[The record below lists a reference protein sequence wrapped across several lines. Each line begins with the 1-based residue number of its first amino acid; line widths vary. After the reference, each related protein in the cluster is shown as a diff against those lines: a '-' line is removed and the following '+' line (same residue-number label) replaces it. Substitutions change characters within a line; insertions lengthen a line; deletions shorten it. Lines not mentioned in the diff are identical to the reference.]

1 MSRNYRDDPAT
12 IADLVRDD
20 AVHRDLYVNAELFQ
34 LEMKHLFKEAWVF
47 VGHDSQVP
55 NPGDFTTT
63 EIGREPVIMI
73 RDVSDTVQVLLNRCA
88 HKGAKLLSALTGN
101 VRSVLRCPYHGWT
114 YEFDGSVK
122 FIPLRNGYDGTGLEQ
137 SSAVKGMTRIANVVN
152 YRGFVFA
159 RLSAE
164 GLSFEDYFG
173 ESLSSIDNM
182 VDRAPAGRLEI
193 AGGVFRYMHNC
204 NWKLFIEN
212 LNDNMHP
219 MVAHASSAGV
229 AKDLWAKQSATLSD
243 ADESNPP
250 AKPMVIEQFEPF
262 AAGYEF
268 MDNMGVKICGNG
280 HSYGGANFSIHSGYS
295 AIPDYDKAM
304 FAAYGEERTKEIF
317 SINRHNTV
325 YYPTLTIKGAIQ
337 AIRIARPISV
347 DKTLI
352 ESWTFRLVGAPD
364 ELLERSLTYSR
375 LINSPTSVVGH
386 DDLHCYRAI
395 QEGLESSA
403 NPWVSLHRGH
413 DAQEMQQLDQVFN
426 GTNEISMRGQF
437 RAWQE
442 RMLVGMEKAGMEKTG
457 IDKAAI
463 DE

>member
-1 MSRNYRDDPAT
+1 MSSNYTTDPTAV
-12 IADLVRDD
+12 ADLVRED
-20 AVHRDLYVNAELFQ
+20 AVHRDVYVSSELFD
-34 LEMKHLFKEAWVF
+34 LEMAHLFRETWVF
-47 VGHDSQVP
+47 VGHDSQVI

-73 RDVSDTVQVLLNRCA
+73 RDAQDVVQVLLNRCA
-88 HKGAKLLSALTGN
+88 HKGAKLLSAPNGN

-114 YEFDGSVK
+114 YELDGSVK

-137 SSAVKGMTRIANVVN
+137 SSAVKGMTRLPNVVN

-164 GLSFEDYFG
+164 GISFEDYFG

-182 VDRAPAGRLEI
+182 VDRSPAGRLEI

-204 NWKLFIEN
+204 NWKLFVEN

-229 AKDLWAKQSATLSD
+229 AKDLWARESVALQG
-243 ADESNPP
+243 DEESSPV

-295 AIPDYDKAM
+295 EIPDYDEAM
-304 FAAYGEERTKEIF
+304 LAAYGEDRTKEIF
-317 SINRHNTV
+317 SVNRHNTV

-364 ELLERSLTYSR
+364 ELLDRTLTYSR

-395 QEGLESSA
+395 QEGLTTTA

-413 DAQEMQQLDQVFN
+413 DAQEAQRLDEVFN

-437 RAWQE
+437 QAWRAQ
-442 RMLVGMEKAGMEKTG
+442 MLAGMAKV
-457 IDKAAI
+457 DNN
-463 DE
+463 